1 MIELNDNLK
10 LSIIILLIV
19 SYLIYDKK
27 PECMFKDNGEFKHF
41 GLNRDETPFPFY
53 IIITVIGFTTYYA
66 LLIRD
71 CKYV

>member
-1 MIELNDNLK
+1 
-10 LSIIILLIV
+10 
-19 SYLIYDKK
+19 
-27 PECMFKDNGEFKHF
+27 MFKDNGEFKHF

-71 CKYV
+71 GKYV